1 MPHKFKSEVP
11 AAVSPTGQG
20 RPGRPGP
27 GRQEGPLPRSW
38 GQGLGAL
45 QSVGPSGEPP
55 GSLGICKVGL
65 KLKPQQDRALDLM
78 GVGVAAWF
86 PPGRSRGGC
95 GGNPDAHLAR
105 LCVLDGSEH
114 EDPAPRGSAPF
125 LKMSTMVTSTPT
137 THIQDFKAL
146 EMLPLEWRLEKLHP
160 HSRPQ
165 PRREACL
172 TPSCRA
178 SVDSLGHRT
187 GRRTG
192 SCFTASQA
200 SVAQAGLQWG
210 GGGGAWGAGGD
221 AKEVGTPALSSC
233 VT

>member
-1 MPHKFKSEVP
+1 MHAERGPGRGTASTNLPAGLASLCSDFPIHMHSEPPALSWNIPHKFKSEVP

-27 GRQEGPLPRSW
+27 GRQQGPLPRV
-38 GQGLGAL
+38 LGAL

-146 EMLPLEWRLEKLHP
+146 EMLPLGWRLEKLHP
-160 HSRPQ
+160 TTGPSPVGRP
-165 PRREACL
+165 
-172 TPSCRA
+172 
-178 SVDSLGHRT
+178 V
-187 GRRTG
+187 
-192 SCFTASQA
+192 
-200 SVAQAGLQWG
+200 
-210 GGGGAWGAGGD
+210 
-221 AKEVGTPALSSC
+221 
-233 VT
+233 